1 MKNGN
6 KYIKE
11 KMEDLS
17 FRKAFLE
24 EKTKLDLELLI
35 DELFEDIQSEK
46 PKNVLIKSV
55 KKIKHLIE
63 KA

>member
-1 MKNGN
+1 MRNGKTHIN
-6 KYIKE
+6 ENVKDI
-11 KMEDLS
+11 S

-35 DELFEDIQSEK
+35 DELYEDIKTEK
-46 PKNVLIKSV
+46 PKNILIKSV